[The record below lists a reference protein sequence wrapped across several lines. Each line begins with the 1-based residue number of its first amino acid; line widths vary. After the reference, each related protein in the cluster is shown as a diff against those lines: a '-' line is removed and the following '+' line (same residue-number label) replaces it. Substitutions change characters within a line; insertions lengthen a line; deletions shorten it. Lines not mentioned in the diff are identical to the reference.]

1 MQSYEFYWESEL
13 LSENVNKILFHFLVY
28 ITIAGESLAALF
40 VAGECPDKIRVFHL
54 LVDIADEGTTS
65 EMTACNLVDMSF
77 LLNAC
82 RGIQHCYN
90 TVDAT
95 LCKYLFDSIVVLL
108 RTDKW
113 QEHTF
118 TFNARIAF
126 KYIFGASVERHTK
139 HLRAIMWLFLG
150 LAGGT
155 ALGGG
160 GVLCLHY
167 GFYLFEGQGF
177 GVFALRDLV
186 VGGFLVSL
194 FLVGYVGSETSFEH
208 L

>member
-1 MQSYEFYWESEL
+1 
-13 LSENVNKILFHFLVY
+13 
-28 ITIAGESLAALF
+28 
-40 VAGECPDKIRVFHL
+40 
-54 LVDIADEGTTS
+54 
-65 EMTACNLVDMSF
+65 MSF

-126 KYIFGASVERHTK
+126 KYIFGALIERHTK
-139 HLRAIMWLFLG
+139 HLRAFPF
-150 LAGGT
+150 
-155 ALGGG
+155 
-160 GVLCLHY
+160 
-167 GFYLFEGQGF
+167 GF
-177 GVFALRDLV
+177 VRDIFNSTVNNAV
-186 VGGFLVSL
+186 VGHTHKIRNTTSYKALKNK
-194 FLVGYVGSETSFEH
+194 YVALNSE
-208 L
+208 